1 MSISLSHYIILILLI
16 ISGIL
21 FYIKTKNKHIAIS
34 ISLLIL
40 IVFYTFFDCYK
51 NEEKN
56 EKLTLPL
63 NNIYLQKIEMPEKVV
78 KEGRVV
84 LSFSTIP
91 SRTKFVPTV
100 IERLKNQTMKPDMIY
115 ACIPYFSKRK
125 NIKYEIPE
133 EWDGPEFEHIFG
145 DNVKIVRCDDFGP
158 ATKLLGCIPYED
170 DPETM
175 IITIDDD
182 HEYPPSSVSDI
193 VAYAIKYPDS
203 CLSRQAMNESLDPAK
218 CSNKDFNITN
228 PEVQYLEGFGAPLYR
243 RKFITDEMI
252 DFFKNLSDEC
262 FVSDDLTISSWLQM
276 QNVSLIKLCFMKG
289 GKIDNEIDS
298 YDALHDDN
306 RHFVY
311 TKCFKEMDRLKFMR
325 KYVWC
330 KSYSYMAN
338 YYEPFKRNINKNKG
352 QNIINIEI
360 MPDIDLKN
368 YENIE
373 DGSIVS
379 IRTYQL
385 PDFINYIF
393 SRIYAS
399 IVLITT
405 DSDES
410 IPSDIWRNYPGG
422 LNALPVRNLPSPIVG
437 FDEFVNSPRLLH
449 WYTSNFE
456 DKFKH
461 PKITSI
467 PLGLDYHTL
476 FYSEGLSPYSQEK
489 DLQEIVDNI
498 KPLDKRPNKVYAT
511 FQFNDTY
518 TRFRNSLGEDR
529 KMIHNKL
536 KNNRSIYFEPSKIQ
550 RKQYWN
556 NHSKYSFVLSP
567 VGNGLDCHRT
577 WEALILGCIPIV
589 KTSPI
594 DSLFEDFPVIIV
606 KDWDEINPEN
616 LDLWK
621 KLILENKDKYKFEK
635 LTSEYWKDKIKT
647 TTYSPH

>member
-1 MSISLSHYIILILLI
+1 MNISTYYLIPLLFITFGILLYIKPKEKHDIVTLFLISSIILSSTL
-16 ISGIL
+16 
-21 FYIKTKNKHIAIS
+21 
-34 ISLLIL
+34 
-40 IVFYTFFDCYK
+40 CYK
-51 NEEKN
+51 YNKN
-56 EKLTLPL
+56 YEKLSLPL
-63 NNIYLQKIEMPEKVV
+63 DNIYLQKIDLDNPTPK
-78 KEGRVV
+78 KGRVV
-84 LSFSTIP
+84 VSFSTIP
-91 SRTKFVPTV
+91 SRIKFVPTV
-100 IERLKNQTMKPDMIY
+100 IDRLKNQDMKPDMIY

-133 EWDGPEFEHIFG
+133 EWNNLEFQHIFT
-145 DNVKIVRCDDFGP
+145 DKVKVVRCDDFGP

-193 VAYAIKYPDS
+193 VSYAIKYPNS

-218 CSNKDFNITN
+218 CSNREFNITN

-243 RKFITDEMI
+243 RKFITDEML

-306 RHFVY
+306 RHYVY

-325 KYVWC
+325 KYIWC
-330 KSYSYMAN
+330 KSYSYMADK
-338 YYEPFKRNINKNKG
+338 YEPFRRNINKDKT
-352 QNIINIEI
+352 QNIIKIDVI
-360 MPDIDLKN
+360 PDIDLKN
-368 YENIE
+368 YEDIE
-373 DGSIVS
+373 DGSIIS

-410 IPSDIWRNYPGG
+410 IPSDIWRNYQGG
-422 LNALPVRNLPSPIVG
+422 LNALPVRNLPSPIIG
-437 FDEFVNSPRLLH
+437 FDEFLNSPRLLH

-461 PKITSI
+461 DKITPI

-476 FYSEGLSPYSQEK
+476 FYSEGISPYSQEK
-489 DLQEIVDNI
+489 DLQDVIDNI
-498 KPLDKRPNKVYAT
+498 KPFEKRPNKVYAT
-511 FQFNDTY
+511 FQFNDSY

-529 KMIHNKL
+529 KTIYAKL
-536 KNNRSIYFEPSKIQ
+536 KNNKNIYFEPKKIP
-550 RKQYWN
+550 RKQYWD

-594 DSLFEDFPVIIV
+594 DDVYKDLPVIII
-606 KDWDEINPEN
+606 KDWDEITSKN
-616 LDLWK
+616 LNMWK
-621 KLILENKDKYKFEK
+621 KLVLENKDNYKLEK
-635 LTSEYWKDKIKT
+635 LTSEYWNDKIKT
-647 TTYSPH
+647 TIYAP